1 VGHAAR
7 MGDDLIE
14 HEDEQRMS
22 REAAAER
29 LREIADQL
37 SRHNQ
42 IEVDLGG
49 MKSIVKVPAEVTL
62 SVEVELGEEGGGE
75 IEVEISW

>member
-1 VGHAAR
+1 
-7 MGDDLIE
+7 MGDELIE
-14 HEDEQRMS
+14 HEDSQQMS
-22 REAAAER
+22 REEAADR

-49 MKSIVKVPAEVTL
+49 LKSIVKVPSEVTL
-62 SVEVELGEEGGGE
+62 SVEVELGEDGGGE
-75 IEVEISW
+75 IEVEITW

>member
-1 VGHAAR
+1 
-7 MGDDLIE
+7 MGDELIDQK
-14 HEDEQRMS
+14 DEQTMS

-49 MKSIVKVPAEVTL
+49 LKSVVKVPAEVTL
-62 SVEVELGEEGGGE
+62 SLEVELDEDGGGE